1 MAQAGRVEYGME
13 MVVEE
18 IDHYAVLQIAEDA
31 STEEVKAAYRRLALD
46 NHPDR
51 VDDPQAT
58 ERMQRINAAYS
69 TLIDPSK
76 RVDFD
81 LERAARF
88 REALAAF
95 EGEPQEGEDLKST
108 QEIKVS
114 KEQIEKQRTWA
125 SNQLKVIFRI
135 FLLTFAMFAWALIT
149 GQVNFAVLTL
159 LLVISLQII
168 VSITMRV
175 RNISAPGGANDE

>member
-1 MAQAGRVEYGME
+1 
-13 MVVEE
+13 
-18 IDHYAVLQIAEDA
+18 
-31 STEEVKAAYRRLALD
+31 
-46 NHPDR
+46 
-51 VDDPQAT
+51 
-58 ERMQRINAAYS
+58 
-69 TLIDPSK
+69 LIDPSK
-76 RVDFD
+76 RADFD

-125 SNQLKVIFRI
+125 RNQLKVIFRI

-168 VSITMRV
+168 VSIMMRV